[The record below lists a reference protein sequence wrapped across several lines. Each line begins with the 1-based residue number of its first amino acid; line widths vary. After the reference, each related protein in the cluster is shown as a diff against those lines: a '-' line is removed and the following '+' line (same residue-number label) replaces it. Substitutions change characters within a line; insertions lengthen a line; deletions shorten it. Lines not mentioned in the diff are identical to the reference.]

1 MSSIPDSSHWSKWT
15 SIELAK
21 YLKTHGGL
29 DDKYTELFINNNIN
43 GAIAPSL
50 TDENLKE
57 MGIKIVGDRIRIQ
70 QVLQQLKSSKQREE
84 REQVIWTGKEML
96 FQSWFHGCCA
106 TCCGCCP
113 QDPDLYTLR
122 SNHLE
127 IKTVQPCRL
136 GPISCG
142 CCCGASYH
150 IDNVDLTEIN
160 DADVKGVPPGCC
172 HQMCCC
178 AATQEHVLITTNQSK
193 EPKVLKLPRDV
204 GQDVA
209 RKIKN
214 QVEIMQR
221 MERS

>member
-1 MSSIPDSSHWSKWT
+1 MSSVPNSSHWSKWT
-15 SIELAK
+15 SLELAN
-21 YLKTHGGL
+21 YLNSKGGV
-29 DDKYTELFINNNIN
+29 DHKYTELFISNHIT
-43 GAIAPSL
+43 GAIAPNL

-70 QVLQQLKSSKQREE
+70 QVLQQLKTAQQQEE
-84 REQVIWTGKEML
+84 REQVLWTGKEML
-96 FQSWFHGCCA
+96 FQSCFHGCFA

-122 SNHLE
+122 NNHLE
-127 IKTVQPCRL
+127 IKKVKPFRL
-136 GPISCG
+136 GPLPCG
-142 CCCGASYH
+142 CCCDASYD
-150 IDNVDLTEIN
+150 IDNIDLSEIN
-160 DADVKGVPPGCC
+160 DTDVKGVPPGCC
-172 HQMCCC
+172 HQMCCR
-178 AATQEHVLITTNQSK
+178 AVTQEHVLITTNQSK
-193 EPKVLKLPRDV
+193 EPKVMKLRKDV